1 MARHSHSFGIASEFH
16 DFTADDEGVRT
27 NLEVTAL
34 ALAVGL
40 YVIAALLIL

>member
-1 MARHSHSFGIASEFH
+1 MIDQSDSFVIGSNYRASTSE
-16 DFTADDEGVRT
+16 DEVAT

-40 YVIAALLIL
+40 YLLAALVIL

>member
-1 MARHSHSFGIASEFH
+1 MTNQADSFGVASEYH
-16 DFTADDEGVRT
+16 GSTSGDEVVRT

-40 YVIAALLIL
+40 YLMAAFLIL